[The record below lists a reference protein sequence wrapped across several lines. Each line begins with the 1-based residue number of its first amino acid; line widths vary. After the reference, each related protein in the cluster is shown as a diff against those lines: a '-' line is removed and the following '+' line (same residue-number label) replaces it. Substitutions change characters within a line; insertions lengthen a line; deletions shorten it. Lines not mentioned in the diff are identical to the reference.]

1 MVHTM
6 KYILVL
12 TIALM
17 LTACGGDG
25 GGGSDPASSTNASV
39 APQPIVVS
47 QPFSCITPQLQPN
60 RYRAATFDVRR
71 DDPGKTE
78 QGHDITSL
86 AAVKR
91 MIDRAKCVGFDTAIF
106 ETNIPIDISTGL
118 LRADQPIPVDFW
130 QYVSYAKSIG
140 LRVAVRPLPV
150 NYIDDVNLSGDTVGL
165 SVSQA
170 LASVKNFEKILA
182 AQAQLAGVDIFYVGL
197 LHYGIDNVTYNTE
210 WQAIVDAVK
219 SVYTGKLAYTTC
231 FLCTDTV
238 VWAKVDIIGIETSVG
253 NTAIGATVVPH
264 IQAIAR
270 NYNKP
275 IMIDNVYIY
284 ATPPSYASNSLW
296 NAVMSGNASNFLP
309 DYAEQ
314 VRKYNEFFTY
324 MTLLKSNVQGFV
336 IGQYMPWIQNV
347 NIQKPVTNIET
358 QFKLFDTIGF
368 SLYNNIH
375 AQTTIQS
382 YLSITGN

>member
-1 MVHTM
+1 MQRL
-6 KYILVL
+6 LVL
-12 TIALM
+12 IATLV
-17 LTACGGDG
+17 LTACGGG
-25 GGGSDPASSTNASV
+25 GGGGPDLASNTSSASSTSSTNTSV
-39 APQPIVVS
+39 APQP
-47 QPFSCITPQLQPN
+47 FSCVTPQLRPN

-78 QGHDITSL
+78 QGHNITSL
-86 AAVKR
+86 AAVKL

-150 NYIDDVNLSGDTVGL
+150 NYVDDNNLTGDTPGL

-170 LASVKNFEKILA
+170 LVTVKNFEKNLA
-182 AQAQLAGVDIFYVGL
+182 IQAQIAGVDIFYVGL
-197 LHYGIDNVTYNTE
+197 LNYGIDNVAYNTE

-219 SVYTGKLAYTTC
+219 AVYTGKLAYTTC
-231 FLCTDTV
+231 FLCTNTV

-253 NTAIGATVVPH
+253 NAAIGATVVPH
-264 IQAIAR
+264 IHAIAQ

-275 IMIDNVYIY
+275 IVIDNVYIY

-296 NAVMSGNASNFLP
+296 NSVNSGSVGSFLP
-309 DYAEQ
+309 DYVEQ
-314 VRKYNEFFTY
+314 ARKFNEFFTY
-324 MTLLKSNVQGFV
+324 MILLKSDIQGFA
-336 IGQYMPWIQNV
+336 IGAYMPWIQSSG
-347 NIQKPVTNIET
+347 IQKPITNIET
-358 QFKLFDTIGF
+358 QFKLWDTLGF
-368 SLYNNIH
+368 SLYNNIQ

-382 YLSITGN
+382 YLNNPGN